1 MSIRRSTSVGKTA
14 AMALVLWI
22 LQFLIICCVLALSG
36 CSRTIDDII
45 ASEPSVT
52 GVVTEVYEN
61 SFVMLG
67 KADGYSVPREYNV
80 SLNAEK
86 KDSYTSVSVGDEVV
100 VYYGGDIAENSRP
113 KIATVYAIIL
123 KTPAAG

>member
-1 MSIRRSTSVGKTA
+1 MFIRRSASVGKTA
-14 AMALVLWI
+14 GMALVFWI
-22 LQFLIICCVLALSG
+22 LQFFVICCVLELSG

-61 SFVMLG
+61 SFIMLG
-67 KADGYSVPREYNV
+67 EAEGYSALREYNV

-86 KDSYTSVSVGDEVV
+86 KDSYTSLSVGDEVV
-100 VYYGGDIAENSRP
+100 VYYNGDIAENSRP
-113 KIATVYAIIL
+113 GINTVYAIIL
-123 KTPAAG
+123 RTPAA